1 MSFLIFYLLKK
12 DVISMKLLIAYATQG
27 GSTRRCAETL
37 AALLP
42 GAECIDLQ
50 ELQPDPSGYGAV
62 ILGGCVRMGQ
72 LCRPARNYLK
82 KYASALLE
90 LPFAFF
96 LCCGFPK
103 NFETYC
109 NALLTPSLREH
120 ALTLGCFGG
129 ELNSD
134 SLLGMD
140 RLITNVV
147 RRSMAAADSAPLQ
160 LNFPAIE
167 RFAGLFRSSFAL

>member
-1 MSFLIFYLLKK
+1 
-12 DVISMKLLIAYATQG
+12 MKLLIAYATRN
-27 GSTRRCAETL
+27 GSTRRCAEAL
-37 AALLP
+37 ASLLP

-96 LCCGFPK
+96 LCCGFPQ

-120 ALTLGCFGG
+120 ALALGCFGG
-129 ELNSD
+129 ELNPD
-134 SLLGMD
+134 SLRGMD
-140 RLITNVV
+140 RLITNAV
-147 RRSMAAADSAPLQ
+147 RRSTDSADSAPPQ
-160 LNFPAIE
+160 LDFPAIE
-167 RFAGLFRSSFAL
+167 RFAEILRSSFAL